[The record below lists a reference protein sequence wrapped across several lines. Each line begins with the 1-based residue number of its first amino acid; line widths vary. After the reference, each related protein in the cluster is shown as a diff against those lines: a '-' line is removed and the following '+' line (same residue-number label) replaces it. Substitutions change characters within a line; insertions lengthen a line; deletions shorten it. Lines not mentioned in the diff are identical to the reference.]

1 MSLYFL
7 PSSLHRPLLS
17 NSSTN
22 RRRHGVGHIRIQNAG
37 DYYDLYG
44 AKRFSTLDELVDYYR
59 QHRRVLSKAT
69 GVTDVELRNPL
80 SCEEP
85 RWAWHCKAWYTMAGD
100 FCRYRAFAS
109 RKPFEPRDFHYP
121 RERTKF
127 KSSAVSNY
135 LAVPTPGN
143 ACHIECVFDGS
154 ENPSA
159 IQ

>member
-44 AKRFSTLDELVDYYR
+44 AKRFSTLDEPVDYYR

-69 GVTDVELRNPL
+69 GVTDMELRNPL

-100 FCRYRAFAS
+100 FAVIRLSQVESHSNHEIFITRT
-109 RKPFEPRDFHYP
+109 REPSLNPALFQTIWP
-121 RERTKF
+121 SQLQEM
-127 KSSAVSNY
+127 
-135 LAVPTPGN
+135 PT
-143 ACHIECVFDGS
+143 I
-154 ENPSA
+154 
-159 IQ
+159 